1 MHAKRKLAAIASLAA
16 PLLIGG
22 AAGVAAAQLPVAAA
36 PADTVTAAAHTATPS
51 GSAAGQPG
59 SATALPESLAAG
71 EHQTEAGGPGE
82 HQDPAQ
88 GSTSIASPPIGND
101 TPTLPSPMPAALAN
115 IRTPPRGQ
123 RRSPVLR

>member
-22 AAGVAAAQLPVAAA
+22 AAGVAAAQLPVGLSNR
-36 PADTVTAAAHTATPS
+36 PARV
-51 GSAAGQPG
+51 
-59 SATALPESLAAG
+59 LAAG

-101 TPTLPSPMPAALAN
+101 TPTLPSPMPAA
-115 IRTPPRGQ
+115 R
-123 RRSPVLR
+123 

>member
-59 SATALPESLAAG
+59 SATALPESSPLA
-71 EHQTEAGGPGE
+71 
-82 HQDPAQ
+82 
-88 GSTSIASPPIGND
+88 STRPR
-101 TPTLPSPMPAALAN
+101 PAALAN